1 MKDSGKRQDFTSG
14 AVRDT
19 SEGKPR
25 PDLIS
30 PFATNRLA
38 TWLGKGAEKYEP
50 RNWEKGIPISR
61 CLESLER
68 HLVKYKMGLVDED
81 HMAAVACNVMFIL
94 HNEEAVKVG
103 LLPTSMNDL
112 PFYLKHIKPE
122 EPTIKADGLLPD
134 GPLPPGGMAK
144 PDGTMQPG
152 TTLLQQEEPEDEG
165 SYTLHKASKHGWVV
179 TMNYKGHT
187 ATKDAVF
194 SEGEPVYNKCY
205 AMGCAE
211 RMLEEYKETINAK

>member
-1 MKDSGKRQDFTSG
+1 MKDSGKRQDFDSG

-112 PFYLKHIKPE
+112 PFYLKHIKPPE
-122 EPTIKADGLLPD
+122 VLAANDDWGALVVPDDICGGPEGLEREPL
-134 GPLPPGGMAK
+134 
-144 PDGTMQPG
+144 
-152 TTLLQQEEPEDEG
+152 EEPEDEG
-165 SYTLHKASKHGWVV
+165 SYTMHEVRDGWLVA
-179 TMNYKGHT
+179 MNYKEYTTIKGIHCGT
-187 ATKDAVF
+187 GVPGN
-194 SEGEPVYNKCY
+194 EY
-205 AMGCAE
+205 AALSMAE
-211 RMLEEYKETINAK
+211 EMLENYKETINAK